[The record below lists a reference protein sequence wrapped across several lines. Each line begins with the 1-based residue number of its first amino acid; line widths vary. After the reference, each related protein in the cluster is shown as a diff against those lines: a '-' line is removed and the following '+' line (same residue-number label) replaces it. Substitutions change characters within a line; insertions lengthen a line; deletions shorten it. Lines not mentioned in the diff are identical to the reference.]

1 MFFSFGWIFYLLA
14 TFFSEAGLCLI
25 VNPLAPSTCY
35 HCTWNLSIQLK
46 AFKLGERFLTGFKLG
61 EKLEGERIQL
71 SCTERVNVAGSERPY
86 DVVDGGILVA
96 IVVKLKTSC
105 GN

>member
-1 MFFSFGWIFYLLA
+1 M
-14 TFFSEAGLCLI
+14 
-25 VNPLAPSTCY
+25 
-35 HCTWNLSIQLK
+35 QLK

-61 EKLEGERIQL
+61 EKQEGERIQL

-86 DVVDGGILVA
+86 DMVDGDILVA